1 MLKLDSNKIIFY
13 RLQNIDEGE
22 KKKGGG
28 EVISVK
34 FD

>member
-22 KKKGGG
+22 KKGGG